1 MMNLRA
7 VAIALVLALLAIFAM
22 LNWVPFTTPTPL
34 TLGFTDVNAPLGL
47 IMLVVTGGLS
57 ALFLIYILFQQAGVI
72 MESRRFAKELKAQRE
87 LADQAEA
94 SRFTELRGF
103 LEAELRR
110 IEAQSAALGR
120 ETAARVEQLE
130 QRLLQQLSESTRSL
144 SAYVG
149 EVDDKLDRAF
159 PRTS

>member
-110 IEAQSAALGR
+110 IEAQSSALGR
-120 ETAARVEQLE
+120 ETSARVEQLE
-130 QRLLQQLSESTRSL
+130 QRLLQQLGESTRSL

>member
-7 VAIALVLALLAIFAM
+7 VAIALVLALLAVFAM

-47 IMLVVTGGLS
+47 IMLIVCGGLS

-103 LEAELRR
+103 LETELRR
-110 IEAQSAALGR
+110 IEAQSAAVGR

-130 QRLLQQLSESTRSL
+130 QRLLLQLGESTRSL

-149 EVDDKLDRAF
+149 EVDDKLDRAL
-159 PRTS
+159 PRPS